1 MSPQPPF
8 VPRPEITTVPPAIH
22 GARNYTELAALG
34 LSGDDVL
41 DFSSNTNPYGA
52 PPAVLDAVQKTIH
65 ATLLKRYPD
74 RDALAL
80 RAAISRHLRI
90 APEKILPGNGTAEL
104 IQTIALAYVRPGSRH
119 AILSP
124 TFGEYARA
132 VQLLGGRVE
141 TIIAPPPDFRF
152 NLETVARRLQ
162 NLQPDTVWLC
172 NPNNPTGQQ
181 WSAEALT
188 LVRRSA
194 PQALW
199 VVDEAYRHFA
209 ATPTPAIAASNTIIL
224 RSLTK
229 DFALAGLRLGYAI
242 AHPAV
247 IAALKTAQPPWSVN
261 TPAQIAGV
269 AAFSPESVAWRQRTL
284 TKLRQHAAQL
294 WNDLRASGM
303 IVLPTD
309 TTFALI
315 AVNDA
320 PEPRRRLL
328 EQRILVRDAT
338 SFGLPRH
345 IRVAARRPAENR
357 RLVAALSTLNPLVTS

>member
-1 MSPQPPF
+1 MSPQPPLA
-8 VPRPEITTVPPAIH
+8 PRPEITAMPPAIH
-22 GARNYTELAALG
+22 GARNYAELATLG

-52 PPAVLDAVQKTIH
+52 PPAVLDAVRRTMH
-65 ATLLKRYPD
+65 ATALKRYPD

-80 RAAISRHLRI
+80 RTAISRHIHI

-104 IQTIALAYVRPGSRH
+104 IQTIALTYVRPGSGH

-141 TIIAPPPDFRF
+141 KIVAPPPDFRF
-152 NLETVARRLQ
+152 NPETVAQQLQ

-181 WSAEALT
+181 WPADALT

-199 VVDEAYRHFA
+199 VVDEAYRHFTA
-209 ATPTPAIAASNTIIL
+209 APTPAIAASNTIIL

-229 DFALAGLRLGYAI
+229 DFALAGLRMGYAI

-247 IAALKTAQPPWSVN
+247 IAAMKAAQPPWSVN
-261 TPAQIAGV
+261 SPAQIAGT
-269 AAFSPESVAWRQRTL
+269 AAFLPESVAWRQRTL
-284 TKLRQHAAQL
+284 TKLRRNAVQL
-294 WNDLRASGM
+294 WDNLRALGM
-303 IVLPTD
+303 TVLPTD

-320 PEPRRRLL
+320 PETRHRLL

-338 SFGLPRH
+338 SFGLPQH

-357 RLVAALSTLNPLVTS
+357 QLVAALSTLNRKL